1 MEITTADKAKET
13 IKKWLEE
20 NHHQVKEI
28 TDDAVSFHFEVDY
41 PVGSLKRQRIL
52 QPKDFPGLVVV
63 LNGVSIA
70 TEHLEKLK
78 AQTEEERDSLYIDIR
93 NDLIFLKN
101 SYDMNLD
108 EEGVAKQV
116 QFSFEF
122 YYDAL
127 TKTKLFEGLLLNHRT
142 LIYIITKF
150 NERFGIPNIQ
160 GDMPADGA
168 GAEPVGNA

>member
-1 MEITTADKAKET
+1 MEITTADQAKTT

-52 QPKDFPGLVVV
+52 QPKDFPGLVVI
-63 LNGVSIA
+63 LNGVSVA
-70 TEHLEKLK
+70 KEHLEKLK
-78 AQTEEERDSLYIDIR
+78 VQSEEERDKLYIDIR
-93 NDLIFLKN
+93 NDLIFLRN

-108 EEGVAKQV
+108 EDGVAKQI
-116 QFSFEF
+116 QFSYEF
-122 YYDAL
+122 YFDGL

-142 LIYIITKF
+142 LIYIVTKF
-150 NERFGIPNIQ
+150 NECFGIPNIQ
-160 GDMPADGA
+160 GDMPAEGP
-168 GAEPVGNA
+168 EPVGNA

>member
-1 MEITTADKAKET
+1 MEITTADQAKTT

-52 QPKDFPGLVVV
+52 QPKDFPGLVVI

-70 TEHLEKLK
+70 TEHFEKLK
-78 AQTEEERDSLYIDIR
+78 TLSEAERDKLYIEVR
-93 NDLIFLKN
+93 NDLIFLRN

-108 EEGVAKQV
+108 EEGMAKQI
-116 QFSFEF
+116 QFSYEF
-122 YYDAL
+122 YFDGL
-127 TKTKLFEGLLLNHRT
+127 TKTRLFEGLLLNHRT
-142 LIYIITKF
+142 LIYIVTKF

-160 GDMPADGA
+160 GDMPAEGT
-168 GAEPVGNA
+168 EPVGNA

>member
-1 MEITTADKAKET
+1 MEITTADQAKTT

-70 TEHLEKLK
+70 NEHLEKLK
-78 AQTEEERDSLYIDIR
+78 AQSEEERDGLYIDIR
-93 NDLIFLKN
+93 NDLIFLRN

-108 EEGVAKQV
+108 EEGIAKQV
-116 QFSFEF
+116 QFSYEF
-122 YYDAL
+122 YFDGL

-160 GDMPADGA
+160 GDMPAE